1 MKLGLCLSGGGV
13 KGAAHIGVIKAL
25 EEEGIDFEYISGTSS
40 GSIVAVLYSIGYTPD
55 EMLELFK
62 TYGKKVKNIEFLK
75 ILKLILGVI
84 FRRELIIDG
93 LNSGNRIEKIVDK
106 SCRVRNITDIEQ
118 IEKHLIIPTV
128 DIYSGELLVFNS
140 DKIDIENGKIR
151 YIPSGDIGKIVRASC
166 SYPLVFAPCDYEN
179 TKLIDGG
186 IKENVP
192 WKETK
197 RIGADKVLS
206 IIFETTK
213 KKCCNNV
220 VEIAS
225 RSLDLICEELADYEL
240 EGADYL
246 LKIKLENVSLLD
258 TDKIDEIYKEGY
270 YQAKRQMKKLKDFCL
285 N

>member
-1 MKLGLCLSGGGV
+1 MGFNYREILIIFK
-13 KGAAHIGVIKAL
+13 KYAKKIKYV
-25 EEEGIDFEYISGTSS
+25 ES
-40 GSIVAVLYSIGYTPD
+40 
-55 EMLELFK
+55 
-62 TYGKKVKNIEFLK
+62 KNI
-75 ILKLILGVI
+75 IKLIYGILI
-84 FRRELIIDG
+84 KRKIIIDG
-93 LNSGNRIEKIVDK
+93 LNSGEIIEKIVDEVIREK
-106 SCRVRNITDIEQ
+106 NIKKIKDINFPL
-118 IEKHLIIPTV
+118 LIPSV
-128 DIYSGELLVFNS
+128 DINNGKIYFFCSKEIRSKFS
-140 DKIDIENGKIR
+140 DKIVYDTNIKIAKAIR
-151 YIPSGDIGKIVRASC
+151 SSC